1 MRTRLLRLG
10 LPVLLCGLGS
20 AAYGSQVWQVGF
32 SGGPNGVTQFDT
44 AGGNNMIGTVTN
56 NQLPVTAVDNGT
68 NAYTPDKAGEPLGT
82 TVTGANAFSGLYNFD
97 WSGLNT
103 NDPSNIAY
111 EAAGFLGTAAAGGA
125 PQTRQIMGVILR
137 HWYIPAAEAT
147 GGTPQGYYVGVDLA
161 FGSVG
166 ITDFAYKAGSGT
178 YLGNTDPTSNLQ
190 LAVGFDSSSNTL
202 SAALFGPGAVELASN
217 SSVINRASGMYNGG
231 HPASYDTDAN
241 IQAEL
246 NNFQGTYLGW
256 SDYTGN
262 GNNIGTTWNMNSMS
276 FYNDATG
283 AFTAVP
289 EPASIGV
296 AAVALSA
303 LGLRRR
309 RRSVNAVGARAI

>member
-10 LPVLLCGLGS
+10 LPVLFFGLGS
-20 AAYGSQVWQVGF
+20 AAYANQVWQVNF
-32 SGGPNGVTQFDT
+32 TSGPNGVTQFDT
-44 AGGNNMIGTVTN
+44 NGGNNMIGTVSN

-82 TVTGANAFSGLYNFD
+82 TVSGANAFSGLYNFD

-103 NDPSNIAY
+103 HDPSNIAY
-111 EAAGFLGTAAAGGA
+111 EAAGFLGTAT

-137 HWYIPAAEAT
+137 HWYIPSNEAT
-147 GGTPQGYYVGVDLA
+147 AGTPQGYYVGVDLA

-166 ITDFAYKAGSGT
+166 ITDFGYKAGSGA

-190 LAVGFDSSSNTL
+190 LAVGFDSTTNTL
-202 SAALFGPGAVELASN
+202 SAALFGPGSVELGSN
-217 SSVINRASGMYNGG
+217 SSVINRASGMYGA
-231 HPASYDTDAN
+231 HPPSYDSDAN

-256 SDYTGN
+256 EDYSGN
-262 GNNIGTTWNMNSMS
+262 LNNISTTWNLNSMA
-276 FYNDATG
+276 FYNDAAG

-289 EPASIGV
+289 EPASIGLV
-296 AAVALSA
+296 AIALSA
-303 LGLRRR
+303 LGLRRSR
-309 RRSVNAVGARAI
+309 RDANTLSGRPV

>member
-20 AAYGSQVWQVGF
+20 GAYASQVWQVGF
-32 SGGPNGVTQFDT
+32 SGGPNGVTQFNT
-44 AGGNNMIGTVTN
+44 SGGNVMIGPVTN
-56 NQLPVTAVDNGT
+56 NQLPVTTVDNGT

-82 TVTGANAFSGLYNFD
+82 TVTGTMAFSGLYNFD

-103 NDPSNIAY
+103 NDPSNISY
-111 EAAGFLGTAAAGGA
+111 EGAGFLGTAATGGG
-125 PQTRQIMGVILR
+125 PQTRQIMGVVIR

-147 GGTPQGYYVGVDLA
+147 SGTPQGYYAGVDLG

-166 ITDFAYKAGSGT
+166 IVDFGYKAGSGT
-178 YLGNTDPTSNLQ
+178 FLGNTDPTSNLQ
-190 LAVGFDSSSNTL
+190 LAIGFDPTSNTL
-202 SAALFGPGAVELASN
+202 SAALFGGNVLLASN
-217 SSVINRASGMYNGG
+217 SSVINRASGMYGA
-231 HPASYDTDAN
+231 HPPAYDSDAN
-241 IQAEL
+241 IQSEL
-246 NNFQGTYLGW
+246 NNYQGAYLGW
-256 SDYTGN
+256 EDYTGN
-262 GNNIGTTWNMNSMS
+262 GNNISTTWNLNSMS

-309 RRSVNAVGARAI
+309 RANAVGARAI